1 MLPLPAE
8 GGLLPLTAGGV
19 SAALHCWGRLLPL
32 TAGGVYCPSLL
43 GGCLLPLPAGGS
55 AAPPC
60 SGVSAGPP
68 CWGVSAAPRC
78 WEKCL
83 LTLSGVGSLTCS
95 VPGNQPPAPAGG
107 SLAACFSAQAKA
119 PLSGAR
125 FQVPC
130 PLPPL
135 YPAPARD
142 MELGLW
148 AFPMCLAGGSHS
160 YLGPLWGAPGASR
173 VTVIF
178 PW

>member
-1 MLPLPAE
+1 MGQALLVAVVVCSLGVK
-8 GGLLPLTAGGV
+8 GGSRV
-19 SAALHCWGRLLPL
+19 SQGRE
-32 TAGGVYCPSLL
+32 V
-43 GGCLLPLPAGGS
+43 S

-60 SGVSAGPP
+60 WGGCLLALPAG
-68 CWGVSAAPRC
+68 CGGG
-78 WEKCL
+78 CL
-83 LTLSGVGSLTCS
+83 LTLSRVGSATCS
-95 VPGNQPPAPAGG
+95 VPGSQPPAPAGG

-119 PLSGAR
+119 SLSGAR

-142 MELGLW
+142 VELGLW
-148 AFPMCLAGGSHS
+148 AVPMCLAGGGRSS
-160 YLGPLWGAPGASR
+160 LGPLWGAPGASR